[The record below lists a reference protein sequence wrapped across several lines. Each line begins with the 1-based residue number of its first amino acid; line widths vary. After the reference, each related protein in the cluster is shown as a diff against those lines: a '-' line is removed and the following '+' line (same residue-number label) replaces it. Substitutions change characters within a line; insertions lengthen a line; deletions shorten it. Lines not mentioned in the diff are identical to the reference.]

1 MAAED
6 FYIVDGTLIKYKG
19 DSERV
24 VIPNGIKTI
33 GRQAFSFSGTL
44 TEVVLSESVEVICD
58 QAFEYCT
65 NLRRVIMPAVG
76 VSMIGKSAF
85 AGCRLLDDVTIPEG
99 VEFLSAKTFAGC
111 SSLNRISLPDT
122 LYDIGEYAFHKCFS
136 LSEMSIGDGVREIG
150 EDAFS
155 YCRSLRCLS
164 FGKGIVRI
172 KWNSFA
178 YCESLEKVAF
188 SVDLREIVYS
198 AFDNCPI
205 LKDIYYSGS
214 EEDWKLVSIAPTK
227 NSCLFKAKIH
237 FNYDRPI
244 TGSGKAAAT
253 AKEKTASA
261 EQISFDIPAAA
272 PEKPSIETVLNDTV
286 VKDTVAPEPSKTQ
299 DKASERQVS
308 PAPAKKSGAKS
319 PSKSVSEE
327 FKNSFYSDFI
337 AKLPSELAETQKARA
352 ADMSEESFES
362 LSEAL
367 FLVPE
372 KEAFE
377 FGCMCLFM
385 KRYNRAFRAFLS
397 AAGKGNLP
405 SQYYVG
411 CCFLWGI
418 DTTKKIVDAS
428 RWLKKC
434 KDDVVYGKSARAALA
449 ELDEEFEKPENAGLK
464 VKRGNK

>member
-1 MAAED
+1 MASED

-19 DSERV
+19 YDERV
-24 VIPNGIKTI
+24 VIPKGVKTI
-33 GRQAFSFSGTL
+33 GRQAFSFRGTL
-44 TEVVLSESVEVICD
+44 TEVVLSEGVEVICD
-58 QAFEYCT
+58 QAFESCT
-65 NLRRVIMPAVG
+65 ALKRVVLPDGI
-76 VSMIGKSAF
+76 SMIGKSAF
-85 AGCRLLDDVTIPEG
+85 SGCRSLDDVVIPEG

-111 SSLNRISLPDT
+111 ASLSRISLPST

-136 LSEMSIGDGVREIG
+136 LEEMDIGDNVTEIG

-155 YCRSLRCLS
+155 YCRSLKRLS
-164 FGKGIVRI
+164 LGKGIVRI

-198 AFDNCPI
+198 AFVSCPN
-205 LKDIYYSGS
+205 LSDIYYSGDQ
-214 EEDWKLVSIAPTK
+214 EDWKLVSIAPTK
-227 NSCLFKAKIH
+227 NGALLKAKIH
-237 FNYDRPI
+237 FNYDKPI
-244 TGSGKAAAT
+244 TNSGRALLAS
-253 AKEKTASA
+253 EKTKAPAA
-261 EQISFDIPAAA
+261 EQISFDIPAAV
-272 PEKPSIETVLNDTV
+272 EKPSINTVLNESVARESIDT
-286 VKDTVAPEPSKTQ
+286 DS
-299 DKASERQVS
+299 S
-308 PAPAKKSGAKS
+308 PAPAAAPVPQRQTRATVKSSSS
-319 PSKSVSEE
+319 PAVSEE
-327 FKNSFYSDFI
+327 QRKGFYSDFI
-337 AKLPSELAETQKARA
+337 SKLPSDVAEAQKARA
-352 ADMSEESFES
+352 ADMSADKFEA

-385 KRYNRAFRAFLS
+385 KKYNKAFRAFLS

-449 ELDEEFEKPENAGLK
+449 QLDEEFEKPENAGLK
-464 VKRGNK
+464 IKRGNK